1 MINIRL
7 FFFKGLFRSPS
18 KNTKYRVANLIH
30 SLKKK
35 KKNDDTTTLF
45 KTAPIIDS
53 LKQLCN
59 NLLQF
64 VLCSIDI
71 LSIDPSSHSSF
82 PNDYVIIIIMLL
94 IYVSNYLSMID
105 HHIRFLFFF
114 SFFLF
119 VPLICYKKYWR
130 APARANIKYTLARI
144 VQAVSSSF
152 LSFSLYAV
160 YKFNCLRVCMR
171 VCVRVSLRS
180 ESL

>member
-1 MINIRL
+1 M
-7 FFFKGLFRSPS
+7 
-18 KNTKYRVANLIH
+18 
-30 SLKKK
+30 
-35 KKNDDTTTLF
+35 
-45 KTAPIIDS
+45 
-53 LKQLCN
+53 
-59 NLLQF
+59 LQF

-71 LSIDPSSHSSF
+71 FYRSLVSSF
-82 PNDYVIIIIMLL
+82 VPKRLCYYYYYYVINLRIE
-94 IYVSNYLSMID
+94 LSLHDRSPHSIS
-105 HHIRFLFFF
+105 FFF

-180 ESL
+180 ESLWNHHHTISKWGKVQDE

>member
-7 FFFKGLFRSPS
+7 FFFNGLFRSPS

-71 LSIDPSSHSSF
+71 FYRSLVSSF
-82 PNDYVIIIIMLL
+82 VPKRLCYYYYYYVINLRIE
-94 IYVSNYLSMID
+94 LSLHDRSPHSIS
-105 HHIRFLFFF
+105 FFFFFF
-114 SFFLF
+114 SLCPFNMLQK
-119 VPLICYKKYWR
+119 I
-130 APARANIKYTLARI
+130 LARTSACEYKI
-144 VQAVSSSF
+144 YSRAYCTSRF
-152 LSFSLYAV
+152 FIFSL
-160 YKFNCLRVCMR
+160 FF
-171 VCVRVSLRS
+171 SIRS
-180 ESL
+180 VQV

>member
-1 MINIRL
+1 MQ
-7 FFFKGLFRSPS
+7 
-18 KNTKYRVANLIH
+18 YRY
-30 SLKKK
+30 
-35 KKNDDTTTLF
+35 
-45 KTAPIIDS
+45 
-53 LKQLCN
+53 
-59 NLLQF
+59 
-64 VLCSIDI
+64 I
-71 LSIDPSSHSSF
+71 LSSHSSF
-82 PNDYVIIIIMLL
+82 RNDYVIIIIIMLL

-160 YKFNCLRVCMR
+160 YKFNCLRVYA
-171 VCVRVSLRS
+171 CVRTRKFEVRIFMKSHDFKVGQSAR
-180 ESL
+180 

>member
-1 MINIRL
+1 MTLWSNSVTICCNL
-7 FFFKGLFRSPS
+7 FCA
-18 KNTKYRVANLIH
+18 V
-30 SLKKK
+30 
-35 KKNDDTTTLF
+35 
-45 KTAPIIDS
+45 
-53 LKQLCN
+53 
-59 NLLQF
+59 
-64 VLCSIDI
+64 SIY
-71 LSIDPSSHSSF
+71 SIDPSSHPSF
-82 PNDYVIIIIMLL
+82 RNDYVIIIIIMLL

-180 ESL
+180 ESLWNHHHTISKWGKVQDE